1 MMVLTIK
8 KKCPQC
14 NGKAVRLYQNK
25 TIEGKR
31 KWVATAWCCTDCDFL
46 YTVASDTLMYPI
58 GGKDYSESYNGKC
71 PNWDLKLVRLFRH
84 KNPVKGKQ
92 EWISSA
98 WYCNRCKYVWL
109 DKEEKSIAVRS

>member
-1 MMVLTIK
+1 MSSIK

-14 NGKAVRLYQNK
+14 SGKAFRLYQNK

-31 KWVATAWCCTDCDFL
+31 KWVPTAWCCSDCHFL
-46 YTVASDTLMYPI
+46 YTVASDTLMYPV
-58 GGKDYSESYNGKC
+58 GGKEYKDSYSGKC
-71 PNWDLKLVRLFRH
+71 PNCDLKLGRLFRH

-98 WYCNRCKYVWL
+98 WYCNCCKYVWL
-109 DKEEKSIAVRS
+109 DKEVKV